1 MQMGTGVRLDG
12 MLQVTLTV
20 SAGMALFQLN
30 ITALT
35 SLIIIILIFISSPT
49 GREVSRWK
57 QLNLQLSH
65 RPFSQGHAQKDIQLE
80 QKKKKGKKVL
90 EIHDKTNKQ
99 WKTKQSHLSFY
110 R

>member
-1 MQMGTGVRLDG
+1 MGTGVRLDG

-49 GREVSRWK
+49 GREVSR
-57 QLNLQLSH
+57 
-65 RPFSQGHAQKDIQLE
+65 
-80 QKKKKGKKVL
+80 
-90 EIHDKTNKQ
+90 
-99 WKTKQSHLSFY
+99 
-110 R
+110 